1 MSYPRWRYFPS
12 YAAPPDW
19 VEPLA
24 SIFEESRPQLDS
36 AVVHS
41 KRMESNDVLRVLA
54 KGLIGMDSRSSRRR
68 PRRRAQMTAELSS
81 ALVACAA
88 LVHKAGDATSGPL
101 ADEDCDPV
109 RKALSV
115 MSGASP

>member
-24 SIFEESRPQLDS
+24 SIFEESRPQIDS
-36 AVVHS
+36 VVHS

-54 KGLIGMDSRSSRRR
+54 KGLIGMGFEVEPPSAAEARAGDRRTIVGAGGLRRTRSQGRRR
-68 PRRRAQMTAELSS
+68 DERPPSGRGLRPRPQGTVCHERR
-81 ALVACAA
+81 
-88 LVHKAGDATSGPL
+88 
-101 ADEDCDPV
+101 
-109 RKALSV
+109 
-115 MSGASP
+115 